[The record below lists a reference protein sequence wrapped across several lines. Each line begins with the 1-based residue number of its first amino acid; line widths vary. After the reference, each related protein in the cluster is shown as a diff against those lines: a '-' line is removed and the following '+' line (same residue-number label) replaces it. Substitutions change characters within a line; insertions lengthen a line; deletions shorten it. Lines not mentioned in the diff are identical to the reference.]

1 MVYFVIG
8 VEQQQWR
15 KWQQENG
22 ITVNANSNENH
33 VNGRKFSE
41 VNENGRRNGKEQ
53 SGTKQ

>member
-22 ITVNANSNENH
+22 IAVNANSNENH